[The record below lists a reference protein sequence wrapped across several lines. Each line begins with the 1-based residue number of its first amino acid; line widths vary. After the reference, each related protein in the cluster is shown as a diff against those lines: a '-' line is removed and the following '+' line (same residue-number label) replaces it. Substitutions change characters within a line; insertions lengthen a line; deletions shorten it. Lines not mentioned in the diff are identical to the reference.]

1 MLTKKKK
8 EKKKKIEINIQAVS
22 MQYKQEKK
30 KKKNQWFLN
39 IFQLNHLTHGKV
51 KLNILLNQ

>member
-8 EKKKKIEINIQAVS
+8 EKKKIEINIQAVS

-30 KKKNQWFLN
+30 NSGFLIYFN
-39 IFQLNHLTHGKV
+39 LI
-51 KLNILLNQ
+51 I